1 MLNDVTRVM
10 FCGQVSEATDDSSR
24 ARAEAEVDKA
34 QARIDKYNERLA
46 DGPDSAPLSIEV
58 GSFEEVLTK
67 MEKDKD
73 GAWDDVM
80 FVPPGAANMMKE
92 ADASRQ

>member
-1 MLNDVTRVM
+1 M
-10 FCGQVSEATDDSSR
+10 QVSEATDDSSR
-24 ARAEAEVDKA
+24 AKAEAQVDKA
-34 QARIDKYNERLA
+34 QARIEKYNERLTNVQNN
-46 DGPDSAPLSIEV
+46 PLQIEV

-80 FVPPGAANMMKE
+80 FVPPGAASMMKE
-92 ADASRQ
+92 AEERQQ